1 MTRPLTLRIM
11 GAALVLIALLIG
23 LVLRENQARDAGR
36 EVRLPMEAVDPREL
50 LTGHYVALRL
60 TQLQAPGQACPP
72 GSEAVMV
79 KPGWI
84 ALTPGPTGDR
94 VTGVGPDR
102 ASAAKLGPVQ
112 LRGKVNCWGG
122 SREPTDRARLD
133 LDIGV
138 RRFHADQAQSEG
150 FDKALSNRKVGEA
163 TAWAVV
169 SVGEDGKARLKG
181 VIIGGR
187 RADLNW
193 N

>member
-1 MTRPLTLRIM
+1 MTRSLTMRIL
-11 GAALVLIALLIG
+11 GAAAVLMVLLIAL
-23 LVLRENQARDAGR
+23 VVRETQARAAGR

-60 TQLQAPGQACPP
+60 TQLQAAGQPCPP
-72 GSEAVMV
+72 GSGTML

-84 ALTPGPTGDR
+84 AITPGPTGDR
-94 VTGVGPDR
+94 VTGAGPDR
-102 ASAAKLGPVQ
+102 ATAAKYGPIQ
-112 LRGKVNCWGG
+112 MKGAARCWGD
-122 SREPTDRARLD
+122 SRDPTDRASVA

-138 RRFHADQAQSEG
+138 ERFHADQKQSEA
-150 FDKALSNRKVGEA
+150 FDKALSDRKVGDA

-187 RADLNW
+187 RADLTW